1 MDEPVAIPGQRVA
14 VPFEQYFH
22 GSIEISLGPFVA
34 LGSPEDYVPPHG
46 AVRHYATDET

>member
-1 MDEPVAIPGQRVA
+1 MDEPVAIPGLRVA